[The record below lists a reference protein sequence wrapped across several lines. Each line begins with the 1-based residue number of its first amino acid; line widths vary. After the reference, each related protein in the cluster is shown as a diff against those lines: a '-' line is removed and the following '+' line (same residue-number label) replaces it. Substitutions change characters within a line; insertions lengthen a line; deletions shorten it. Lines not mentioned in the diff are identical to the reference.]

1 MILRLIAS
9 AFIFGLFC
17 QIMIFPYE
25 TIKKYAAKVLQI
37 FDICKKNKYFSQKK
51 AERVLCFLTSDG

>member
-9 AFIFGLFC
+9 AFIFGLFY

-37 FDICKKNKYFSQKK
+37 LIYARKISIFHKKK